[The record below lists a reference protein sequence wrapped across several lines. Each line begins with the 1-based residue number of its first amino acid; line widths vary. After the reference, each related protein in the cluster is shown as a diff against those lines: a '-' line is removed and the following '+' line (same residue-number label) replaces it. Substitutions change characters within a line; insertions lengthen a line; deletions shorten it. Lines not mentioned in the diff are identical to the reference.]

1 VLVSLD
7 GFVAIHDATQ
17 FEGDAVGSVIGVSEP
32 LDPADNAT
40 STCRCAT

>member
-1 VLVSLD
+1 LDAPSAGCVLVSLD

-32 LDPADNAT
+32 LDPG
-40 STCRCAT
+40 